1 MVLSGDSCAKNL
13 WIPGPR
19 LRADKLN
26 GNDELGMG
34 PLTTQIIRFRYE
46 H

>member
-1 MVLSGDSCAKNL
+1 MVLSGDSCTKIL

-19 LRADKLN
+19 LRGDKLN
-26 GNDELGMG
+26 GNDQLGMD
-34 PLTTQIIRFRYE
+34 PLTTQIIRFRYG